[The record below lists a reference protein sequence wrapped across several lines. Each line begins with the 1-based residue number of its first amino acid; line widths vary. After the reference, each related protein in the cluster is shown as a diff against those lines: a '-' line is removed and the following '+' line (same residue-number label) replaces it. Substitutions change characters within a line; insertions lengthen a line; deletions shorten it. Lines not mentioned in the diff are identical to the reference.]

1 MPSSNPVLSENTFSH
16 FQQQQATSGSFM
28 TIDGAVNKTAL
39 LLLLIVAS
47 AAWSWSLY
55 LSQNAFY
62 MPVLLGGT
70 ILGLVLA
77 LVTIFKKEWSPVTA
91 PLYAVFEGAALGAL
105 SGFFNEAYPGI
116 VIEAVLLTF
125 GTLGVLLLA
134 YKSKLIQ
141 VTDNFRL
148 GVVAATGEAGFVR
161 LVVGSGPVPEAACQ
175 TPSSGVVPAWYA
187 PGFDGRPVD
196 RETRQRETLCGLAAH
211 ASGEV
216 ARITGN
222 VHHFGVRQNFNV
234 EIAPGLDEF
243 RGDGAHRAVVGGE
256 GLVQLRHVPADGGFG
271 FDEIDFEALL
281 GEVEAGLH
289 PGDAA
294 AHDHDGS
301 DRAMAIARSGEV

>member
-148 GVVAATGEAGFVR
+148 GVVAATGGIALVYVLTFILGFLGIRVPYIHDSGLIGIGFSVFVVIIASLNLVLDFDFIEKGANLKAPKYMEWFAAFALMVTLVWLYVEFLR
-161 LVVGSGPVPEAACQ
+161 L
-175 TPSSGVVPAWYA
+175 
-187 PGFDGRPVD
+187 
-196 RETRQRETLCGLAAH
+196 LAK
-211 ASGEV
+211 
-216 ARITGN
+216 
-222 VHHFGVRQNFNV
+222 
-234 EIAPGLDEF
+234 
-243 RGDGAHRAVVGGE
+243 
-256 GLVQLRHVPADGGFG
+256 LRSRD
-271 FDEIDFEALL
+271 
-281 GEVEAGLH
+281 
-289 PGDAA
+289 
-294 AHDHDGS
+294 
-301 DRAMAIARSGEV
+301 